1 VVITVPEIGVPEI
14 LIIIAVIV
22 VVFGAGRVA
31 DLGGALGRGIR
42 EFRHAL
48 REDDDDRP
56 ADGPKET
63 TSDPT

>member
-1 VVITVPEIGVPEI
+1 MVITVPEIGVPEI

-48 REDDDDRP
+48 REDDDDGP
-56 ADGPKET
+56 ADGSKET
-63 TSDPT
+63 TSHPT